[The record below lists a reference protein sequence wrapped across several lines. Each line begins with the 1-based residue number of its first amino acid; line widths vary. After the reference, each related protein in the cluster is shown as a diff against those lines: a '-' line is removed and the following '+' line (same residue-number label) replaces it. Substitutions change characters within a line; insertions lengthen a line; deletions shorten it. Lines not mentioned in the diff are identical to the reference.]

1 MFEAGSMRTVVAH
14 IATSARGVVAKSRTD
29 VRSGIRYASEMNGD
43 WLKDALAYAGNM
55 KQAELARRLAAMLGP
70 SYDDRSIVNK
80 MVLGRRQM
88 SGPELLAICE
98 ITGFKLPE
106 RDGSHISLVP
116 QISWVSASAMRPE
129 EPVSVKDAEAFI
141 AVPELPPGEWIALE
155 VQGDSMDRVSPDG
168 SIIFVNC
175 SDKRLVN
182 GKFYVFQDA
191 DDHGTTYKRF
201 RSNPDRF
208 VPYSTNPDHEPIYPE
223 GDYRVIGRVWR
234 THKDL

>member
-1 MFEAGSMRTVVAH
+1 MPTVVAH
-14 IATSARGVVAKSRTD
+14 IATSARGRVAKRCTD
-29 VRSGIRYASEMNGD
+29 VRSGFRYACDMNGD
-43 WLKDALAYAGNM
+43 WLKEALAHANQM

-70 SYDDRSIVNK
+70 NYDDRSIVNK
-80 MVLGRRQM
+80 MVLGKRQM
-88 SGPELLAICE
+88 SGPELLAISE
-98 ITGFKLPE
+98 ITGYKLPE
-106 RDGSHISLVP
+106 RDGNHISLVP
-116 QISWVSASAMRPE
+116 QISWVSASEMRTE
-129 EPVSVKDAEAFI
+129 APVTIKDAVGFI

-175 SDKRLVN
+175 ADKRLVN

-191 DDHGTTYKRF
+191 NDHATTYKRF

-208 VPYSTNPDHEPIYPE
+208 VPYSTNPEHEPIYPE
-223 GDYRVIGRVWR
+223 GDFRVIGRVWR

>member
-1 MFEAGSMRTVVAH
+1 MRTVVAH
-14 IATSARGVVAKSRTD
+14 IATNARGRVAKSQTD
-29 VRSGIRYASEMNGD
+29 ACRAIRYADDMMDLWIQE
-43 WLKDALAYAGNM
+43 ALQHSGLS
-55 KQAELARRLAAMLGP
+55 QSELARRLTEQLG
-70 SYDDRSIVNK
+70 RSIDRAAVNK
-80 MVLGRRQM
+80 MTKGTRNI
-88 SGPELLAICE
+88 SGEEMLAIE
-98 ITGFKLPE
+98 ALTGHPAPTA
-106 RDGSHISLVP
+106 GAGQISVVP
-116 QISWVSASAMRPE
+116 QVSWVSASEMRPE
-129 EPVSVKDAEAFI
+129 APVSITDAVSFI
-141 AVPELPPGEWIALE
+141 AVPELPPGKWIALE

-175 SDKRLVN
+175 SDQRLVN

-191 DDHGTTYKRF
+191 TDHGTTYKRF